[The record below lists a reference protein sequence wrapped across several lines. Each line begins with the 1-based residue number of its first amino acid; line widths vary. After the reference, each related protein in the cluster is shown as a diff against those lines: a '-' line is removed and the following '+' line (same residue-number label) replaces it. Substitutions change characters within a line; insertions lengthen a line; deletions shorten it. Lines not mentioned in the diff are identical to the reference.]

1 MWSGFLRLTQRR
13 ILLHGG
19 DELLRRCNRA
29 KLPLKPPNCT
39 RVLARKNGD
48 ARTDASEFQRTWLR
62 GSRPISRSGGR
73 ACGPG
78 GRRRCRNPLSG
89 TTPACRLRN
98 LGAPTDVLWMRLSRH
113 ANDPELLNSRLVGF
127 RQLSGFFEERR
138 QASAD
143 K

>member
-1 MWSGFLRLTQRR
+1 MTLSWT

-19 DELLRRCNRA
+19 ERA
-29 KLPLKPPNCT
+29 SASLQPGETTFDADQTAREFWQGQTPT
-39 RVLARKNGD
+39 RAPTL
-48 ARTDASEFQRTWLR
+48 SEFQRTWLR

-73 ACGPG
+73 ACETG
-78 GRRRCRNPLSG
+78 GRSRWRNSVVRDYSG
-89 TTPACRLRN
+89 LPVED

-138 QASAD
+138 HASAD